1 MSTVYTINLCDARQL
16 ALFAQ
21 GLLSP
26 NPLPASKTD
35 VNLIIQQLGILQIDT
50 INVVA
55 RSPYFALWSRLGNYD
70 PDWLDQLLEEKR
82 IFEYWAHAASF
93 LPGEDFPLHRRCM
106 IDRMRVPG
114 YEHWYNAH
122 KNEADAVLEH
132 IKKNGPVRSADFERQ
147 DGQRGTWWNWKI
159 EKEALEYWFSI
170 GELTIIKR
178 NNFQR
183 VYDLRERVYPDWND
197 QDTPDLDSVA
207 QAFLL
212 KSIAAMGI
220 ARESWL
226 RDYYRLSKAL
236 IQKALKT
243 LISNHSIHNLQV
255 DGWSDSIW
263 VSSRVWE
270 EFKNTNI
277 KADILLHTTLLSPF
291 DSLIW
296 DRKRTLELFDFD
308 YKIECY
314 TPAPKRIFGY
324 FCLPILSNGEIV
336 GRLDAKAHRAD
347 KRFEVKALYLEKR
360 GKPNLD
366 LARSIAKSISQ
377 CAEWH
382 KTPQVVLGK
391 CEPQEFKTM
400 IEKFF

>member
-1 MSTVYTINLCDARQL
+1 
-16 ALFAQ
+16 
-21 GLLSP
+21 
-26 NPLPASKTD
+26 
-35 VNLIIQQLGILQIDT
+35 
-50 INVVA
+50 
-55 RSPYFALWSRLGNYD
+55 
-70 PDWLDQLLEEKR
+70 
-82 IFEYWAHAASF
+82 
-93 LPGEDFPLHRRCM
+93 
-106 IDRMRVPG
+106 
-114 YEHWYNAH
+114 
-122 KNEADAVLEH
+122 
-132 IKKNGPVRSADFERQ
+132 
-147 DGQRGTWWNWKI
+147 
-159 EKEALEYWFSI
+159 
-170 GELTIIKR
+170 
-178 NNFQR
+178 
-183 VYDLRERVYPDWND
+183 
-197 QDTPDLDSVA
+197 
-207 QAFLL
+207 
-212 KSIAAMGI
+212 
-220 ARESWL
+220 
-226 RDYYRLSKAL
+226 
-236 IQKALKT
+236 
-243 LISNHSIHNLQV
+243 LQV